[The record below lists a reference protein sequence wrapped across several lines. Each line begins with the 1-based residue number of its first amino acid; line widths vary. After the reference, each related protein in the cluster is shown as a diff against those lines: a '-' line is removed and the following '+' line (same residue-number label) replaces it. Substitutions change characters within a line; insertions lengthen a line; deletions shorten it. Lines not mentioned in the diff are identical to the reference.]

1 MFLGF
6 RGWADA
12 FCGLRFSDLVSALQA
27 FDCGVEISYQSS
39 SLVELSQGLMLFL
52 LIWLETN
59 REGKRDTG
67 IQTETEYE

>member
-1 MFLGF
+1 MRFV
-6 RGWADA
+6 A
-12 FCGLRFSDLVSALQA
+12 CGLKFSDLVSALQA

-39 SLVELSQGLMLFL
+39 SLLELSQGLMLFL

-59 REGKRDTG
+59 REGKRDTTG